1 MQLVIR
7 RLTPDDARELTRLR
21 LEALQTEPCAFA
33 QSPDEAAATP
43 LEQVAE
49 LLRVEGSFV
58 MGAFV
63 DGTLVGMVGFV
74 RGRHHKTS
82 HKGHLWGV
90 YVTTS
95 ARHQG
100 VGRQLLAAAIAEARA
115 LPGLT
120 QITLAV
126 SADHPE
132 AEHLYERAGFEVYG
146 LEPDALRVDGRA
158 IDQDLM
164 FLRLR

>member
-7 RLTPDDARELTRLR
+7 RLTPDDASVLARLR
-21 LEALQTEPCAFA
+21 LEALQTEPRAFA

-43 LEQVAE
+43 IEQVAE
-49 LLRVEGSFV
+49 RLRVEGSFIV
-58 MGAFV
+58 GAFE
-63 DGTLVGMVGFV
+63 DGSLVGMVGFV
-74 RGRHHKTS
+74 RGGHHKTS

-90 YVTTS
+90 YVTQNV
-95 ARHQG
+95 RRQG

-126 SADHPE
+126 SEDHPE
-132 AEHLYERAGFEVYG
+132 AKRLYEHA
-146 LEPDALRVDGRA
+146 
-158 IDQDLM
+158 
-164 FLRLR
+164 